1 MNAVRLRQF
10 GPGDEYSRRLLKL
23 LALLWLATMLP
34 ACQRQAVQCTAASA
48 QEPVVGIVKDQLER
62 AVSTAVRKDDGAR
75 AVSLSK
81 IRAAIAQLVIGID
94 DIRTSKEDPN
104 STKRFCTG
112 TLKIRFPGDTLSDA
126 DSARANNGLGSVS
139 DLADSNDI
147 ERHADSFTAAIEF
160 NVQPTDAGD
169 KVFAET
175 ESGNNMFSFAAQ
187 VLASGLMNASI
198 ADAKHAQQQ
207 AADQQA
213 ANQNAALGEQRNANL
228 ASAKTDNQLAVQTI
242 AAVWKSLAPATRA
255 RLLPLQK
262 AWIRKKD
269 ADCQVEAASASTDPT
284 DMEVAKLACD
294 TRAEQERTSWLQ
306 PYRGETSPVDSVMG
320 QPTPQPTAE
329 TDDL

>member
-1 MNAVRLRQF
+1 MHAAGLRRFGAREAVGRPLI
-10 GPGDEYSRRLLKL
+10 RR
-23 LALLWLATMLP
+23 LALLLLIAPVP

-48 QEPVVGIVKDQLER
+48 QEPVVGIVKEQLER
-62 AVSTAVRKDDGAR
+62 AVSTAVRKDNGAR

-112 TLKIRFPGDTLSDA
+112 TLKIRFPGDTLNDA
-126 DSARANNGLGSVS
+126 DSARANNGLGSIS
-139 DLADSNDI
+139 DLADGDDI
-147 ERHADSFTAAIEF
+147 ERHADSFTAPIEF

-187 VLASGLMNASI
+187 VLASGLLKASM
-198 ADAKHAQQQ
+198 ADAKRSQQQ
-207 AADQQA
+207 VADEQA
-213 ANQNAALGEQRNANL
+213 ATQNAALAEQRNANL

-242 AAVWKSLAPATRA
+242 GAMWRTLAPETRA

-262 AWIRKKD
+262 AWIRKKG
-269 ADCQVEAASASTDPT
+269 ADCQVEAASASTDPSA
-284 DMEVAKLACD
+284 MEVTRLACD
-294 TRAEQERTSWLQ
+294 TRAEQERATWLQ
-306 PYRGETSPVDSVMG
+306 QYRGEDPGVAPAEPM
-320 QPTPQPTAE
+320 PQPAPE
-329 TDDL
+329 KDD